1 MKKLILLTGMIALLA
16 SGALAEPVTVEFI
29 GTVEYNQVN
38 SGLFADV
45 NSGDDVYASFTV
57 DSDDW
62 VASPNGYGVRGY
74 VVDQS
79 SFELTIGSVGPV
91 ALLNPQPNNE
101 VTYFSIRNDDPA
113 ADGFFIA
120 NEIEWDNVLPKLNE
134 PGGLDPWFAFHWTVG
149 YTGDTFSS
157 LDILDCVGSYDYTGL
172 TSFYT
177 TIADSWAD
185 AIGLEFVQ
193 TVISSGTVATEPATM
208 GSIKALYR

>member
-1 MKKLILLTGMIALLA
+1 MKKFLLIAGLMALMA
-16 SGALAEPVTVEFI
+16 TSALADSVTVEFI
-29 GTVEYNQVN
+29 GTVEYNQIN
-38 SGLFADV
+38 SGIFAAV
-45 NSGDDVYASFTV
+45 NSGDEVHASFTV

-62 VASPNGYGVRGY
+62 VASPGGYGVRGY

-91 ALLNPQPNNE
+91 ALLDPQPNDE

-120 NEIEWDNVLPKLNE
+120 NQIDWDNVLPKLNE
-134 PGGLDPWFAFHWTVG
+134 PGGLDPWFTFHWSVG
-149 YTGDTFSS
+149 YTGDTFPS
-157 LDILDCVGSYDYTGL
+157 LDILDCLGSYDYTGL

-177 TIADSWAD
+177 VIADAWAD
-185 AIGLEFVQ
+185 AMGLEFVQ
-193 TVISSGTVATEPATM
+193 TVISSSTVATEPATM